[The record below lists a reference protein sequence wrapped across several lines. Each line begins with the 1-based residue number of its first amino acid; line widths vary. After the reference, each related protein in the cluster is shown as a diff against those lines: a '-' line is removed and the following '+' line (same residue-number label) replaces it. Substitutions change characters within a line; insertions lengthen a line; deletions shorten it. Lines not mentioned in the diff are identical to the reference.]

1 MPDAKPVIV
10 QEEEGGVGRKRRR
23 HEEEAHEV
31 LAAQA
36 RDKKEAM
43 EAEAIRQV
51 SYPSARRRT

>member
-43 EAEAIRQV
+43 EAEAIRQCL
-51 SYPSARRRT
+51 